1 LGITL
6 FSIGHQLLSVVMLY
20 LLDMQNNMNY
30 KQSSDGCAIVDADYH
45 WIEINDDT
53 PINAMMLLINKHS
66 GVLHKGTHNKLNNF
80 FTHWAPL
87 PTFKK
92 DTK

>member
-1 LGITL
+1 
-6 FSIGHQLLSVVMLY
+6 
-20 LLDMQNNMNY
+20 MNH
-30 KQSSDGCAIVDADYH
+30 KPSSDGCAIVCTDYH
-45 WIEINDDT
+45 WLEINDDT
-53 PINAMMLLINKHS
+53 PTNAMMLLINKPS

-92 DTK
+92 DKK